1 MLVSVAKTLIFLP
14 IILIQRADCG
24 SNLPVVPYRRKWF
37 RPLRKGELR
46 TLLSRDAAGKVVVWG
61 GPPAGRAC
69 VSDPAARATNRRTP
83 VLTTAK
89 PAQEEPSRV
98 SLRKHRISP
107 ALL

>member
-24 SNLPVVPYRRKWF
+24 SNLPVVPYKRKWF

-69 VSDPAARATNRRTP
+69 VSDPAAFSGR
-83 VLTTAK
+83 
-89 PAQEEPSRV
+89 S
-98 SLRKHRISP
+98 
-107 ALL
+107 